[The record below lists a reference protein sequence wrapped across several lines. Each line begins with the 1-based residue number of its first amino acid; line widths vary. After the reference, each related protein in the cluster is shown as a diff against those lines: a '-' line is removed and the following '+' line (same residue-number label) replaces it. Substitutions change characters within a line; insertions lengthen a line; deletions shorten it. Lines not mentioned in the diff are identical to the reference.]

1 MKDVGVPSVA
11 GPSKGL
17 LLGSIELKINLNS
30 LFFNILHSD
39 VSFLIVYLCKVITS
53 MVIRIFSWESHWIQR
68 S

>member
-1 MKDVGVPSVA
+1 MKDVGVPAVA
-11 GPSKGL
+11 DPPKGL

-39 VSFLIVYLCKVITS
+39 VSFLIAYLCKVITS